1 MRPVD
6 VVGARMNKTSIAN
19 YLWDLGGKIGR
30 PCQYPFW
37 WLEDT
42 VYWIIDM
49 FQLVL
54 AVLLVPIKLLGLGA
68 SHVLFRAAWHLDKK
82 RQLIETYKT
91 LLIKQKQMEEH
102 MGPPGT
108 V

>member
-1 MRPVD
+1 
-6 VVGARMNKTSIAN
+6 MNKTSIAN
-19 YLWDLGGKIGR
+19 YLWDLGGRIGR

-42 VYWIIDM
+42 YYWLLDMID
-49 FQLVL
+49 LL
-54 AVLLVPIKLLGLGA
+54 IGILLVPVKLLGLGA
-68 SHVLFRAAWHLDKK
+68 SHIILRTAWHLDKK
-82 RQLIETYKT
+82 RQLVEAFKLQLT
-91 LLIKQKQMEEH
+91 KQKELEEA